1 MECKICGYSSDPA
14 NMSKHLRKIHSLEV
28 QEYYDKYVAEEG
40 DGSCKICGKPTKF
53 LGLSRGYR
61 ECCCGACTM
70 ELHYGVRNAYQLEN
84 TKETI
89 KNTMLE
95 RYGVENAFQSEE
107 IREKIKQTNLDRYGA
122 ENVFASE
129 YGKNKIK
136 ETNLDRYGVEYN
148 MQSEEVKSKVRD
160 TLEKNYGGIGWAS
173 KSIKEKAEKTNLDKY
188 GSENVFGSEYGKQKV
203 KETNLRKRGVEH
215 VFQDPE
221 VQEKI
226 KQTNLDK
233 FGAENPFA
241 SEQIK
246 EKIKE
251 TNLKRHGGTGLASP
265 SIKEKTRKTFQR
277 KYGSN
282 SPFGSKEVQEKI
294 KQTNL
299 DRYGVEYTLG
309 SKELRDKFESNFC
322 AENDVTSILSLGI
335 RYHKKISKKYYDSIL
350 KFRNKNFI
358 KNDLIQEVIEYDK
371 ELQSKA
377 KVYNS
382 RFEKEIHEW
391 LQSIYSG
398 EIQVNTRR
406 IISPLELDFYLP
418 EKNLALEFNGDYWH
432 SSAAGIDNDYH
443 LSKTLA
449 CTENGIRLIHI
460 FEYEWRLK
468 KDIIKSIISSALGIY
483 KNKVYARQCEIREV
497 SSKEAKEFLE
507 NNHLQGFVPSSYR
520 IGLYFDNEL
529 VQLLCFGENRFKK
542 NEVELLR
549 MCAKL
554 NTQIIGGFSKLLKH
568 SKIEEFISYVD
579 LSKYTARG
587 YLSNG
592 FVEISR
598 SAPNY
603 KYIYGDTILS
613 RIATQKHKLP
623 DLLGDKFDASKTE
636 SQNMINNDYWQVFDC
651 GNLKLSYSKL
661 SN

>member
-14 NMSKHLRKIHSLEV
+14 NMSKHIRKIHNLEV
-28 QEYYDKYVAEEG
+28 QEYYDKYIAEEDEG
-40 DGSCKICGKPTKF
+40 LCKICKKPTKF

-61 ECCCGACTM
+61 ECCCSACTM
-70 ELHYGVRNAYQLEN
+70 ELNTGYRNS
-84 TKETI
+84 
-89 KNTMLE
+89 
-95 RYGVENAFQSEE
+95 FQNPRV
-107 IREKIKQTNLDRYGA
+107 IQKIKDTRAAKLKENPDYLDAIDRKRKATNLEKYGA

-129 YGKNKIK
+129 YGKEKIK
-136 ETNLDRYGVEYN
+136 QTNLEKYGVEYAS
-148 MQSEEVKSKVRD
+148 QSEEVKSKVKD
-160 TLEKNYGGIGWAS
+160 TMTEKYGGIGWAS
-173 KSIKEKAEKTNLDKY
+173 GEIKSRAEKTNLDKY
-188 GSENVFGSEYGKQKV
+188 GSKNVYSSEYGKQKV

-226 KQTNLDK
+226 KQTNLDR

-265 SIKEKTRKTFQR
+265 SIKEKTKKTFQR
-277 KYGSN
+277 KYGAD

-309 SKELRDKFESNFC
+309 SKELRDKFESDFC
-322 AENDVTSILSLGI
+322 TKNSVTSILSLGI
-335 RYHKKISKKYYDSIL
+335 KYHKKISKKYHENIL
-350 KFRNKNFI
+350 KFGNKNFI

-371 ELQSKA
+371 KLQNEA

-406 IISPLELDFYLP
+406 IITPLELDFYMP
-418 EKNLALEFNGDYWH
+418 EKRVALEFNGDYWH
-432 SSAAGIDNDYH
+432 SSAAGIDSDYH

-449 CTENGIRLIHI
+449 CTENSIRLIHI

-468 KDIIKSIISSALGIY
+468 QDIIKSIISSALGIY
-483 KNKVYARQCEIREV
+483 ETRIYARNCEVRDV
-497 SSKEAKEFLE
+497 DAKEARLFLE
-507 NNHLQGFVPSSYR
+507 ENHLQGFVPSTYR
-520 IGLYFDNEL
+520 IGLYYKDSL
-529 VQLLCFGENRFKK
+529 VQLLCFGKNRFKK
-542 NEVELLR
+542 DELELLR
-549 MCAKL
+549 MCTKL

-568 SKIEEFISYVD
+568 QPYNNFVSYVD
-579 LSKYTARG
+579 LSKYTGKG
-587 YLSNG
+587 YFNNG
-592 FVEISR
+592 FELISK
-598 SAPNY
+598 SKPSY
-603 KYIYGDTILS
+603 KYIYGDTILN
-613 RIATQKHKLP
+613 RIAAQKYKLP
-623 DLLGDKFDASKTE
+623 ELLGDKFDPTKTE
-636 SQNMINNDYWQVFDC
+636 SQNMMDNDYWQVFDC
-651 GNLKLSYSKL
+651 GNSKL
-661 SN
+661 KYIR